1 MPGDYHVVNSEL
13 VAQGS
18 ALNVTQAQRNAIADA
33 FAASANVSASDVVVT
48 VESAA
53 KQLQVEIIADATLD
67 DLDKE
72 DTQTKIDNVLGCDA
86 CTAVAVTEGSV
97 IITATITVPNGA
109 DQDEMRSKL
118 QAAFATASA
127 ATSVLGPTVETYPVI
142 TVGEAFRLK
151 VATRVTSAGQ
161 AALLEAHFA
170 AQLADTAAAT
180 IFLSAALIVV
190 TRLEA
195 APEAATATESP
206 SPPPP
211 SLPPLRCSLDFLS
224 RGPTG
229 EYSFTSD
236 GNLAAEFLLASQI
249 AAEIKEAHSNDPF
262 TCRLAEPTAG
272 EGMPV
277 ASRSWVASTS
287 TSPYL
292 PTISGREIA
301 CLDIAAFSTPSLQPL
316 VAYGPE
322 TLVSSQ
328 AAAGVPRLDGGLL
341 NRTCPPFDPPQLHM
355 YAIVD
360 CPAQLL
366 CCPIC
371 PRPPRP
377 CSSVQRVRRHLW
389 WRDQVRRRRNR

>member
-1 MPGDYHVVNSEL
+1 M

-18 ALNVTQAQRNAIADA
+18 ALNVTQVQKKAIADA

-53 KQLQVEIIADATLD
+53 KQLQVEIIADATLND
-67 DLDKE
+67 WDEE
-72 DTQTKIDNVLGCDA
+72 DTQAKIDNVLGCDA
-86 CTAVAVTEGSV
+86 CTAVAITEGSV
-97 IITATITVPNGA
+97 IITATITVPDGA

-127 ATSVLGPTVETYPVI
+127 ATDVLGPTVETYPII
-142 TVGEAFRLK
+142 TVVGEAFRLK

-161 AALLEAHFA
+161 AAHLEAHFA

-180 IFLSAALIVV
+180 IFLSTALIVV

-211 SLPPLRCSLDFLS
+211 RLPPLRCSLDFLS

-229 EYSFTSD
+229 EYSFTPD

-262 TCRLAEPTAG
+262 TCRLAE
-272 EGMPV
+272 EGISV

-301 CLDIAAFSTPSLQPL
+301 CLDIAAFSTPSVQPL
-316 VAYGPE
+316 IAYGPE
-322 TLVSSQ
+322 TLVSSR
-328 AAAGVPRLDGGLL
+328 AAAGVPRAAMVA
-341 NRTCPPFDPPQLHM
+341 F
-355 YAIVD
+355 
-360 CPAQLL
+360 
-366 CCPIC
+366 
-371 PRPPRP
+371 
-377 CSSVQRVRRHLW
+377 
-389 WRDQVRRRRNR
+389 